1 MTRQFLTLVMA
12 IAALGLSGCATKKYV
27 AQTVEPVEDR
37 VDRLEGGLEETRG
50 ELRQTKQQLDSTTE
64 TANTADR
71 RAGEALNRAD
81 AASAKAEQIRG
92 QLRTELQQTI
102 ANLEDYRLAGN
113 AVVYFDFD
121 SAELTDAARA
131 ELDRLVAAHRNSKR
145 FFITLQGHTDQIG
158 SEEYNLRLSQRRA
171 EAVKRYLVAQHGL
184 PLYRV
189 HIIGLGEQKPVEE
202 GRTREAR
209 ALNRRVEINVF
220 SADAAVAGG
229 STSGTTPTPEE

>member
-1 MTRQFLTLVMA
+1 MSRRLLTVAMA

-37 VDRLEGGLEETRG
+37 VDRLEGGLEETRS
-50 ELRQTKQQLDSTTE
+50 ELRQTKQQLATTTE
-64 TANTADR
+64 TANAADR

-81 AASAKAEQIRG
+81 AASEKAEQIRG
-92 QLRTELQQTI
+92 QLRAELQQTI

-145 FFITLQGHTDQIG
+145 YFITLQGYTDQIG
-158 SEEYNLRLSQRRA
+158 SAEYNLRLSQRRA
-171 EAVKRYLVAQHGL
+171 EAVKRYLVAQHGI

-189 HIIGLGEQKPVEE
+189 YVIGLGEQKPVEE

-209 ALNRRVEINVF
+209 ALNRRVEVSVF

-229 STSGTTPTPEE
+229 PAAPGAQTP

>member
-1 MTRQFLTLVMA
+1 MSRRLLTVAMA
-12 IAALGLSGCATKKYV
+12 ITALGLSGCATKKYV

-37 VDRLEGGLEETRG
+37 VDRLEGGLEETRS
-50 ELRQTKQQLDSTTE
+50 ELRQTKQQLATTTE
-64 TANTADR
+64 TANAADR

-81 AASAKAEQIRG
+81 AASEKAEQIRG
-92 QLRTELQQTI
+92 QLRAELQQTI
-102 ANLEDYRLAGN
+102 ANLEDYRLTGN

-145 FFITLQGHTDQIG
+145 YFITLQGYTDQIG
-158 SEEYNLRLSQRRA
+158 SAEYNLRLSQRRA
-171 EAVKRYLVAQHGL
+171 EAVKRYLVAQHGI

-189 HIIGLGEQKPVEE
+189 YVIGLGEQKPVEE

-209 ALNRRVEINVF
+209 ARNRRVEVSVF
-220 SADAAVAGG
+220 SADAAVAD
-229 STSGTTPTPEE
+229 GTAAPGAQTP